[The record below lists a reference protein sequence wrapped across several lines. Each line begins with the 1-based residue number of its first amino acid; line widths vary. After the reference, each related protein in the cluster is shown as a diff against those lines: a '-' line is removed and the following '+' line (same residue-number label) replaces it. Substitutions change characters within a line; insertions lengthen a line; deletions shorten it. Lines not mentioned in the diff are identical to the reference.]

1 MENREKFDIAILDS
15 GLEVSHSMIKCDNIK
30 AIHIYWDDCL
40 QVDNNI
46 KDTIGHGTAV
56 YYIIKKENKEAK
68 ILIVKIFDHE
78 YDVNTTLL
86 INALK
91 YINENY
97 DCKVINL
104 SNGVS
109 FCDNI
114 GELEDI
120 CKDITNNGT
129 YIVAGFANNGSISY
143 PAAFPCVI
151 GVDISLRYKHI
162 YEFEYVEGSVINIRA
177 CGITQRLP
185 WIKNEIKRVSGTS
198 FSCPYITSYIYQAF
212 HTHKIINNDLN
223 DYLKKNAKFVHK
235 FEYKEM
241 YDRMFKIHK
250 AVVFPFNK
258 EVHSIVKFS
267 NLLNFNL
274 IGVYDSKYLGN
285 IGKSAEMLLQ
295 QEVPKNF
302 IIEDIN
308 LLDWTSDFDTIII
321 GHTRELNSI
330 TDKNYQVDLFEKC
343 LKYNKNIFAFDDMR
357 SVIEKYNMGDIKVYT
372 PMLERK
378 NIVHN
383 NMGKLYNIGVPILCV
398 VGTSSKQGKYT
409 IQLKLREAFLKK
421 GYKVG
426 GLGTEPSAELFGMD
440 EVFPMGYDNTV
451 FADGIDQI
459 MAVNYKLHQIEL
471 KQPDIIITGSQSQ
484 TIAHD
489 YSNLK
494 YIALHQNN
502 FLNAV
507 NADGFILVCN
517 YYDDLEYISRTI
529 KYLNH
534 FNNKDNIIAIA
545 MFPVDE
551 DLQWAYLTSDK
562 NWVSRDEAEQK
573 ANVIKEAFHKDVYII
588 GNNDEKLFEA
598 CIAYFT
604 ED

>member
-1 MENREKFDIAILDS
+1 
-15 GLEVSHSMIKCDNIK
+15 
-30 AIHIYWDDCL
+30 
-40 QVDNNI
+40 
-46 KDTIGHGTAV
+46 
-56 YYIIKKENKEAK
+56 
-68 ILIVKIFDHE
+68 
-78 YDVNTTLL
+78 
-86 INALK
+86 
-91 YINENY
+91 
-97 DCKVINL
+97 
-104 SNGVS
+104 
-109 FCDNI
+109 
-114 GELEDI
+114 
-120 CKDITNNGT
+120 
-129 YIVAGFANNGSISY
+129 
-143 PAAFPCVI
+143 
-151 GVDISLRYKHI
+151 
-162 YEFEYVEGSVINIRA
+162 
-177 CGITQRLP
+177 
-185 WIKNEIKRVSGTS
+185 
-198 FSCPYITSYIYQAF
+198 
-212 HTHKIINNDLN
+212 
-223 DYLKKNAKFVHK
+223 
-235 FEYKEM
+235 
-241 YDRMFKIHK
+241 
-250 AVVFPFNK
+250 
-258 EVHSIVKFS
+258 
-267 NLLNFNL
+267 
-274 IGVYDSKYLGN
+274 
-285 IGKSAEMLLQ
+285 
-295 QEVPKNF
+295 
-302 IIEDIN
+302 
-308 LLDWTSDFDTIII
+308 
-321 GHTRELNSI
+321 
-330 TDKNYQVDLFEKC
+330 
-343 LKYNKNIFAFDDMR
+343 
-357 SVIEKYNMGDIKVYT
+357 
-372 PMLERK
+372 
-378 NIVHN
+378 
-383 NMGKLYNIGVPILCV
+383 MGKLYNIWEPISCV

-409 IQLKLREAFLKK
+409 IQLKLREAFLKQ

-459 MAVNYKLHQIEL
+459 MAVNYKLHKIEL

-604 ED
+604 AD